1 MKPNDFYLLFE
12 DSFKTWKENSGN
24 NLGALI
30 KNVSDKWLFLSGNLP
45 NKIKP
50 VELKKSL
57 IDSLSEY
64 QVVSTQSLPAEL
76 QQLFEQSHFEW
87 IFPTH
92 KKKYIIAGSGSI
104 NEFKF
109 LLLELCTRV
118 FELLIKNKEYE
129 EDLKRKSREMQDLL
143 EKTSALHEI
152 SRSIDSL
159 ASLDS
164 LLQDIVQKA
173 MHLMNAE
180 SGSLLLFADE
190 GDELEFKVALGPK
203 SDTVKPFRIK
213 LGQGIS
219 GWVAEHGE
227 PILIKDAYQDPR
239 FDPSFDKRSGYRTRS
254 FLCVP
259 LRYKERILGVITILN
274 RLDMKP
280 FSEKDLELLFTFST
294 QAALA
299 IENTRLL
306 QEAIEKERLKAD
318 IKIASEIQ
326 KLLIPNQLPEIED
339 LEIAATYIPCKEM
352 SGDFYD
358 IIPMKDG
365 KWAFIMADV
374 SGKSIPA
381 AMLMSNFQA
390 SVRTIFQFSDNLAWI
405 MENLN
410 QMIMRQTSAD
420 RYITVFAAIYDSHSG
435 VLDYVNAGHNPP
447 FILKK
452 SKEFTLLNKGGIFLG
467 AFPWEYEKTGLKL
480 ENDDLLVIYTDGLVE
495 AMNEKEEEFEL
506 ERLKQLV
513 KANQHQKLSELKE
526 TIIEAVRDHV
536 GSQQLEDDFT
546 LMLIRKI
553 KINGH

>member
-1 MKPNDFYLLFE
+1 MKANDYYVLFE
-12 DSFKTWKENSGN
+12 DSFRSWKENSGAEV
-24 NLGALI
+24 GALI
-30 KNVSDKWLFLSGNLP
+30 KYGDDKWLMAFPQSDRKTINVTLSD
-45 NKIKP
+45 
-50 VELKKSL
+50 V
-57 IDSLSEY
+57 
-64 QVVSTQSLPAEL
+64 AL
-76 QQLFEQSHFEW
+76 QQLAEKKILPLSSLPPELRQLLETYRFEW
-87 IFPTH
+87 VLS
-92 KKKYIIAGSGSI
+92 AGQKDFLILGKNSI
-104 NEFKF
+104 NEIGF

-118 FELLIKNKEYE
+118 FELLIRNKKLE
-129 EDLKRKSREMQDLL
+129 EDLKRKSREMEDLL

-152 SRSIDSL
+152 SRSIESL
-159 ASLDS
+159 TSLDN

-180 SGSLLLFADE
+180 SGSLLLFTEE
-190 GDELEFKVALGPK
+190 GNELEFKVALGPK

-227 PILIKDAYQDPR
+227 PILIKDAYSDPR

-274 RLDMKP
+274 RLNMEP
-280 FSEKDLELLFTFST
+280 FSEKDLELLLTFST

-326 KLLIPNQLPEIED
+326 KLLIPTDLPSVTG
-339 LEIAATYIPCKEM
+339 LEVDATYIPCKEM

-358 IIPMKDG
+358 VISIKGG
-365 KWAFIMADV
+365 KWAFLMADV

-390 SVRTIFQFSDNLAWI
+390 SVRTIFQFSDDLAWI

-410 QMIMRQTSAD
+410 GMIMRQTSSD
-420 RYITVFAAIYDSHSG
+420 RYITVFAAIYDPATG
-435 VLDYVNAGHNPP
+435 TLDYVNAGHNPP
-447 FILKK
+447 FIL
-452 SKEFTLLNKGGIFLG
+452 SESGDIVLLNKGGIFLG
-467 AFPWEYEKTGLKL
+467 VLPWEYEKSRLQLKT
-480 ENDDLLVIYTDGLVE
+480 NDLIIIYTDGLVE
-495 AMNEKEEEFEL
+495 AMNENEEEFEL
-506 ERLKQLV
+506 KNL
-513 KANQHQKLSELKE
+513 QKLVLANRKQTLKELKE
-526 TIIEAVRDHV
+526 TIIHAVRAHV
-536 GSQQLEDDFT
+536 GSQLLDDDFT
-546 LMLIRKI
+546 LMLLRKTDA
-553 KINGH
+553 NL

>member
-12 DSFKTWKENSGN
+12 DSFKTWKENSGTSI
-24 NLGALI
+24 GALV
-30 KNVSDKWLFLSGNLP
+30 KNGSDKWLFLSEMLP
-45 NKIKP
+45 GKIKHF
-50 VELKKSL
+50 EIADSL
-57 IDSLSEY
+57 INALAEY
-64 QVVSTQSLPAEL
+64 QVVSTQSLPPEL
-76 QQLFEQSHFEW
+76 QKLLEQSNFEW
-87 IFPTH
+87 IFPTNQ
-92 KKKYIIAGSGSI
+92 KKYIIAGSGSI
-104 NEFKF
+104 NEIKF

-118 FELLIKNKEYE
+118 FELLIKNKEFE
-129 EDLKRKSREMQDLL
+129 EDLKRKAREMQDLL

-152 SRSIDSL
+152 SRSIESL
-159 ASLDS
+159 ASLES

-180 SGSLLLFADE
+180 SGSLLLFTDE
-190 GDELEFKVALGPK
+190 GDELEFKVAFGPK
-203 SDTVKPFRIK
+203 SDNVKPFRIK

-227 PILIKDAYQDPR
+227 PILIKDAYKDPR

-280 FSEKDLELLFTFST
+280 FSEKDLELLTTFST

-326 KLLIPNQLPEIED
+326 KLLIPNQLPEIEG

-405 MENLN
+405 IENLN
-410 QMIMRQTSAD
+410 QMIMRQTTAD
-420 RYITVFAAIYDSHSG
+420 RFITVFAAIYDSSSG
-435 VLDYVNAGHNPP
+435 TIDYVNAGHNPP
-447 FILKK
+447 FILRK
-452 SKEFTLLNKGGIFLG
+452 SKEFKLLDKGGIFLG
-467 AFPWEYEKTGLKL
+467 VLPWEYEKNTLKL
-480 ENDDLLVIYTDGLVE
+480 EEDDLLVIYTDGLVE

-506 ERLKQLV
+506 KRLEQLV
-513 KANQHQKLSELKE
+513 KAHQHQKLDDLKE
-526 TIIEAVRDHV
+526 TIIDAVRSHV
-536 GSQQLEDDFT
+536 GSQLLDDDFT
-546 LMLIRKI
+546 LMLLRKT
-553 KINGH
+553 N

>member
-1 MKPNDFYLLFE
+1 
-12 DSFKTWKENSGN
+12 
-24 NLGALI
+24 
-30 KNVSDKWLFLSGNLP
+30 
-45 NKIKP
+45 
-50 VELKKSL
+50 LK
-57 IDSLSEY
+57 
-64 QVVSTQSLPAEL
+64 
-76 QQLFEQSHFEW
+76 
-87 IFPTH
+87 
-92 KKKYIIAGSGSI
+92 
-104 NEFKF
+104 
-109 LLLELCTRV
+109 
-118 FELLIKNKEYE
+118 
-129 EDLKRKSREMQDLL
+129 
-143 EKTSALHEI
+143 
-152 SRSIDSL
+152 
-159 ASLDS
+159 
-164 LLQDIVQKA
+164 
-173 MHLMNAE
+173 
-180 SGSLLLFADE
+180 
-190 GDELEFKVALGPK
+190 
-203 SDTVKPFRIK
+203 
-213 LGQGIS
+213 
-219 GWVAEHGE
+219 
-227 PILIKDAYQDPR
+227 
-239 FDPSFDKRSGYRTRS
+239 
-254 FLCVP
+254 
-259 LRYKERILGVITILN
+259 
-274 RLDMKP
+274 
-280 FSEKDLELLFTFST
+280 
-294 QAALA
+294 
-299 IENTRLL
+299 NTRLL

>member
-1 MKPNDFYLLFE
+1 MKANDYYVLFE
-12 DSFKTWKENSGN
+12 DSFRSWKESSGSEV
-24 NLGALI
+24 GALI
-30 KNVSDKWLFLSGNLP
+30 KYGDDKWIMVFPQSARKTISVTLSD
-45 NKIKP
+45 
-50 VELKKSL
+50 V
-57 IDSLSEY
+57 
-64 QVVSTQSLPAEL
+64 AL
-76 QQLFEQSHFEW
+76 QQLAEKKILPLSSLPPELRQLLETYRFEW
-87 IFPTH
+87 ALS
-92 KKKYIIAGSGSI
+92 AGQKDFLILGKNSI
-104 NEFKF
+104 NEIAF

-118 FELLIKNKEYE
+118 FELLIRNKKLE
-129 EDLKRKSREMQDLL
+129 EDLKRKSREMEDLL

-152 SRSIDSL
+152 SRSIESL
-159 ASLDS
+159 TSLDN

-180 SGSLLLFADE
+180 SGSLLLFTEE

-203 SDTVKPFRIK
+203 SGTVKPFRIK

-227 PILIKDAYQDPR
+227 PILIKDAYSDPR

-274 RLDMKP
+274 RLNMEP
-280 FSEKDLELLFTFST
+280 FSEKDLELLLTFST

-326 KLLIPNQLPEIED
+326 KLLIPTELPSVAG
-339 LEIAATYIPCKEM
+339 LEVDATYIPCKEM

-358 IIPMKDG
+358 VISIKGG
-365 KWAFIMADV
+365 KWAFLMADV

-390 SVRTIFQFSDNLAWI
+390 SVRTIFQFSDDLAWI

-410 QMIMRQTSAD
+410 RMIMRQTTSD
-420 RYITVFAAIYDSHSG
+420 RYITVFAAIYDPATG
-435 VLDYVNAGHNPP
+435 TLDYVNAGHNPP
-447 FILKK
+447 FIL
-452 SKEFTLLNKGGIFLG
+452 SESGEIVLLNKGGIFLG
-467 AFPWEYEKTGLKL
+467 VLPWEYEKIRLQLKT
-480 ENDDLLVIYTDGLVE
+480 NDLIIIYTDGLVE

-506 ERLKQLV
+506 KNL
-513 KANQHQKLSELKE
+513 QKLVRANRKQTLKELKE
-526 TIIEAVRDHV
+526 TIIHAVRAHV
-536 GSQQLEDDFT
+536 GSQLLDDDFT
-546 LMLIRKI
+546 LMLLRKTDA
-553 KINGH
+553 NL